1 LTPAF
6 FDELLKIVS
15 TSRRIPPTPSKIKR
29 RLPGS
34 YNIAIVST
42 GLSYL
47 AYLGA
52 LEKVQRGYK
61 PTRLGKKI
69 GKFLARDSLE
79 EANVAWAEL
88 LKRHKLYS
96 LFKKYFRRKGN
107 ERGTIEDFG
116 VFLKKKAHAKWD
128 VYSARSRISRLCEL
142 FADKGIIEYQNGD
155 LLPIENGSAQIAD
168 EELLPAPKNLLTIE
182 ESAKKTA
189 KILPQNISLSGNSW
203 PIRLEIK
210 LEISEKVNSQTLE
223 AILSFIKE
231 LRKTWRVNENESS

>member
-1 LTPAF
+1 M
-6 FDELLKIVS
+6 S
-15 TSRRIPPTPSKIKR
+15 TSRKTATPSRIRR

-34 YNIAIVST
+34 YHIAIVST

-52 LEKVQRGYK
+52 LEKIQREYK
-61 PTRLGKKI
+61 TTRLGKKI
-69 GKFLARDSLE
+69 GKFLARDNLE
-79 EANVAWAEL
+79 EANAAWAEL
-88 LKRHKLYS
+88 LKRHRLYNI
-96 LFKKYFRRKGN
+96 FKGYFRRKGN

-116 VFLKKKAHAKWD
+116 VFLKKKTHAKWD

-155 LLPIENGSAQIAD
+155 LLPVENNNVETAD
-168 EELLPAPKNLLTIE
+168 ERLLAPKNLPTIE
-182 ESAKKTA
+182 ESVEKPVE
-189 KILPQNISLSGNSW
+189 ILPQNISLIGNSW

-223 AILSFIKE
+223 AILSFVKE
-231 LRKTWRVNENESS
+231 LRKIWRVNENGSS

>member
-6 FDELLKIVS
+6 FDEILKTVS
-15 TSRRIPPTPSKIKR
+15 TSRRIPTPSRIRR

-34 YNIAIVST
+34 YNIAIIST

-52 LEKVQRGYK
+52 LQKVQRGYK

-88 LKRHKLYS
+88 LKRHRLYS
-96 LFKKYFRRKGN
+96 IFKGYFRRKGN

-116 VFLKKKAHAKWD
+116 LFLKKKAHAKWNVD
-128 VYSARSRISRLCEL
+128 SARSRISRLCEL

-155 LLPIENGSAQIAD
+155 LLPVENGNAETAD
-168 EELLPAPKNLLTIE
+168 DEQVLGPKNLLTIE
-182 ESAKKTA
+182 ESVKKTA
-189 KILPQNISLSGNSW
+189 ETLPQNISLIGNSW

-223 AILSFIKE
+223 AILSFVKE
-231 LRKTWRVNENESS
+231 LRKTWRVNENEFP